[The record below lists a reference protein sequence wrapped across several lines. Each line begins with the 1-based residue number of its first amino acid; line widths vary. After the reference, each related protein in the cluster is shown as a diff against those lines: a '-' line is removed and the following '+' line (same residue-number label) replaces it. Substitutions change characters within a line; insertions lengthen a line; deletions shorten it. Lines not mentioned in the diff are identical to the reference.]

1 MENEIK
7 DNIIEAFHMKEFSIS
22 LDSNP
27 TTGYSWVPIFDKSFL
42 ELRDRSFKRN
52 DQKFG
57 SPSKE
62 VFKFYPIKNGNT
74 TLTMIYKRA
83 WEEKGIQ
90 KVTFIIKIK
99 KNENLR
105 E

>member
-7 DNIIEAFHMKEFSIS
+7 DNIIEAFHMKEFLIT

-27 TTGYSWVPIFDKSFL
+27 TTGYSWVPLFDKSFL

-52 DQKFG
+52 SKKFG

-62 VFKFYPIKNGNT
+62 VFKFCPIKNGNT

-83 WEEKGIQ
+83 WEENGIL
-90 KVTFIIKIK
+90 KLNFEIRI
-99 KNENLR
+99 R
-105 E
+105 R

>member
-1 MENEIK
+1 MK
-7 DNIIEAFHMKEFSIS
+7 DNIIEAFLMKEFSMT

-27 TTGYSWVPIFDKSFL
+27 TTGYSWVPLFDKGFL

-52 DQKFG
+52 GKKFG

-62 VFKFYPIKNGNT
+62 VFKFYPIKSGNT

-83 WEEKGIQ
+83 WEENEIK
-90 KVTFIIKIK
+90 KVYFEIKIH
-99 KNENLR
+99 
-105 E
+105 